1 MRQPATGAA
10 GLGRSRAEIPA
21 ILHPRA
27 AQPPL
32 YLLGDPGH
40 LLRAGSQHLRA
51 LRSRVDSRV
60 RVGSDTT
67 RSNYKFAMA
76 SWDAFLA
83 GTGVSAPRRK
93 VSHDTW
99 ECFHAWLAER
109 YKWATARTYLSA
121 VRTEL
126 RVSGIRVPEAT
137 ARTVRMMR
145 NLRAE
150 PGKAPSP
157 KQGLSPSDLRALHA
171 LCKAEGDTRL
181 WCAVMVA
188 TYGLLRSESYTLSQV
203 YRSSRVCRIGDII
216 ATEEGMCLSLFGI
229 KGQPGTAFD
238 VQLARTGG
246 WACVVTAIERH
257 LRRAEPTTFLL
268 ESSPGIP
275 WGYHQFLGALK
286 RACGLVGLDPKS
298 IGTHSLRRTGAQLL
312 ERLKIVPESAK
323 PKMGRWKPR
332 SKVYKKYTKLPS
344 EESLP
349 KAERLAYGKAMTS
362 LLEG

>member
-1 MRQPATGAA
+1 MLPP
-10 GLGRSRAEIPA
+10 RSKHKPVHPDWLSWRACQSA
-21 ILHPRA
+21 RRRA
-27 AQPPL
+27 AAA
-32 YLLGDPGH
+32 YFRRRGGVEGD
-40 LLRAGSQHLRA
+40 
-51 LRSRVDSRV
+51 
-60 RVGSDTT
+60 
-67 RSNYKFAMA
+67 
-76 SWDAFLA
+76 
-83 GTGVSAPRRK
+83 
-93 VSHDTW
+93 
-99 ECFHAWLAER
+99 
-109 YKWATARTYLSA
+109 
-121 VRTEL
+121 
-126 RVSGIRVPEAT
+126 
-137 ARTVRMMR
+137 
-145 NLRAE
+145 
-150 PGKAPSP
+150 
-157 KQGLSPSDLRALHA
+157 DLRALYA

-332 SKVYKKYTKLPS
+332 SKVYVQKIHQATQ
-344 EESLP
+344 
-349 KAERLAYGKAMTS
+349 
-362 LLEG
+362 